1 MAKNGKTY
9 SITEAQLE
17 DMIKKAS
24 EAGAEAYKKEQSQS
38 TRRKVDRM
46 LYKTKV
52 LLEKYTWLKAY
63 AKNSVYTLEQ
73 AEKVNDGMADIEVLT
88 KFGIFD
94 NDKTLHNLKRGVITV
109 NMLMT
114 HVDNMLEVYRENCES
129 SASKTKQR
137 QYRVVYNMYLAEEK
151 KTTKEIAEM
160 DVRRYARSRMSESG
174 QGGLDSPYFWVRWYS
189 GKNTQGVAEKRLH
202 EAIKKRERHTIF
214 VLFTL
219 KPY

>member
-63 AKNSVYTLEQ
+63 AKTSVYTLEQ

-160 DVRRYARSRMSESG
+160 ECEEVRTIQNDAKAAREDLTALIF
-174 QGGLDSPYFWVRWYS
+174 GLDGILVRI
-189 GKNTQGVAEKRLH
+189 L
-202 EAIKKRERHTIF
+202 RE
-214 VLFTL
+214 
-219 KPY
+219 

>member
-129 SASKTKQR
+129 SASNTKQR

-160 DVRRYARSRMSESG
+160 ECEEVRTIQNDAKAAREDLTALIF
-174 QGGLDSPYFWVRWYS
+174 GLDGILVRI
-189 GKNTQGVAEKRLH
+189 L
-202 EAIKKRERHTIF
+202 RE
-214 VLFTL
+214 
-219 KPY
+219 